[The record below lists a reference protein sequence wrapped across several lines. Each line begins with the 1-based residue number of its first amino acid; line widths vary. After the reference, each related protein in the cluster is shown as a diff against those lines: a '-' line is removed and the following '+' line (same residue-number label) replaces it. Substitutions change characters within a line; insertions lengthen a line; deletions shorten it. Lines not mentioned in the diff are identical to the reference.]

1 MARIWVRLRDHP
13 TKQILIEESEFNA
26 DKHMKQTEREKEIEK
41 IRASINIKEIC
52 MSGRAPGMFM
62 KSDDSRGSVIH
73 NHKLDAGA
81 AGDLLD
87 KGLDGARK
95 RASTRSKKYGN
106 SFRKMK
112 TGKLVPKRKKK

>member
-1 MARIWVRLRDHP
+1 MSRIWVRLRDHP
-13 TKQILIEESEFNA
+13 TKQVLIEESDYNA
-26 DKHMKQTEREKEIEK
+26 DKYIMQTEREKEIDK
-41 IRASINIKEIC
+41 IRASINIQAIC
-52 MSGRAPGMFM
+52 KSGQAPGMFM
-62 KSDDSRGSVIH
+62 KGDDSRGSVMH

-87 KGLDGARK
+87 KGLDGAKK

-112 TGKLVPKRKKK
+112 TGRLVPKRKKK